1 MQIRN
6 GSLPVEWNAKTG
18 KLYSEG
24 VEAGCALRK
33 LGDMM
38 DVLHDRKFAT
48 TADAAV
54 VLYYMYR
61 DVHAEADGS
70 AFGKARRRYDITVI
84 PPAALGDEL
93 VKTAGHYHEL
103 AQSGVSFP
111 DLYEVLSGT
120 AHFLIFRRV
129 RDGGK
134 DIDDRI
140 AEAVLIEAKAGQKV
154 YVPPDFGHVIINP
167 SHEVLVTS
175 NIDESRFK
183 SLYDPVRRMGGA
195 PYFELVNG
203 EAVANERFA
212 ALPELRRIGAQEYE
226 PTRRLGLGDGCIYD
240 LFVES
245 PQRFGFLE
253 P

>member
-1 MQIRN
+1 M
-6 GSLPVEWNAKTG
+6 PVEWNAKTG
-18 KLYSEG
+18 RLYSEG

-33 LGDMM
+33 LGEMM

-48 TADAAV
+48 TADAAQI
-54 VLYYMYR
+54 LYYMYR

-70 AFGKARRRYDITVI
+70 AFGNARRRYDITVI

-103 AQSGVSFP
+103 ARSGVSYP
-111 DLYEVLSGT
+111 ELYEVLGGT
-120 AHFLIFRRV
+120 AHFLIFRRE
-129 RDGGK
+129 REGGK
-134 DIDDRI
+134 DVDNRI

-154 YVPPDFGHVIINP
+154 YVPPDFGHVMINP
-167 SHEVLVTS
+167 SHEVLVTC
-175 NIDESRFK
+175 NIVESGFK

-203 EAVANERFA
+203 DAVANERFA
-212 ALPELRRIGAQEYE
+212 ELVELERVGAQEYG
-226 PTRRLGLGDGCIYD
+226 PTKGLGLGEGCIYD

-245 PQRFGFLE
+245 PQSFGFLE